1 MEEQAGAFKDT
12 FLAITNEVGKVIV
25 GQRDVI
31 EQTLIG
37 LFAGGHVLIEGVPG
51 LGKTR
56 LVQAL
61 NSCLDLQLSRI
72 QFTPDLMPG
81 DIIGT
86 QILVETP
93 TGREFRFE
101 RGPIFG
107 QIVLADEI
115 NRATPKTQSALL
127 EAMQETGVTVRG
139 VNYSL
144 GSPFFVMATQNPI
157 EIEGTYALPEAQLDR
172 FLFKLNVTFPSAS
185 DLEEIIE
192 RTTGVEATPI
202 TVVADAQRIEEMKV
216 LVREIP
222 VPTSVRHYVV
232 QLILATHPNQPDAPA
247 LVRQVVRHGASPRA
261 AQALILGAKVNALLQ
276 SRFNV
281 SISDI
286 DAMLYPA
293 LRHRLIL
300 NFEGEA
306 EGISSET
313 LIEEVGKVVSER
325 GG

>member
-1 MEEQAGAFKDT
+1 MEEQASAFKDT
-12 FLAITNEVGKVIV
+12 FLTITREVGKVIV

-37 LFAGGHVLIEGVPG
+37 LFAGGHILIEGVPG

-61 NSCLDLQLSRI
+61 SSCLDLKLSRI

-127 EAMQETGVTVRG
+127 EAMQEMGVTVGG
-139 VNYSL
+139 VNHSL

-157 EIEGTYALPEAQLDR
+157 EIEGTYTLPEAQLDR

-192 RTTGVEATPI
+192 RTTGVETTPI

-216 LVREIP
+216 LVRETP
-222 VPTSVRHYVV
+222 VPTSVRRYVA
-232 QLILATHPNQPDAPA
+232 QLILATHPNQTNAPA
-247 LVRQVVRHGASPRA
+247 LVRRVVRHGASPRA
-261 AQALILGAKVNALLQ
+261 SQALILGAKVNALLQ

-306 EGISSET
+306 EGVSNEMLIGEIAKTVSST
-313 LIEEVGKVVSER
+313 AS
-325 GG
+325 